1 MKQFER
7 SIKKAF
13 DKKSGEILEADD
25 IFKAGKEAFDVRTQ
39 FHTDQIELYC
49 LECFQ
54 KLNVSTSKYDRL
66 HFKHEPNAEFCELK
80 DGNLSPEDNNTF
92 SNILFAKESQRHID
106 LKNRIGNS
114 LLKLNGIDKTS
125 ISIDNHF
132 IIKGNE
138 KRKPDVYC
146 KYLDKEI
153 VFEIQLSKLSLRYIL
168 SRYNFYKKNG
178 IYLIW
183 ILDNFDIHNQGQ
195 LERDIKY
202 LVKHENFFHL
212 DETSNDFKLI
222 CQYKHPFLTDRNQIH
237 TKWVDKSVSLNQIKF
252 DDINFQVYYFDL
264 INNLT
269 KIENEKNTKLEKIE
283 NEKKL
288 QIEKQKLSDAI
299 FYSDNIIE
307 KIKDRKKREVY
318 YYNDIIQLIEGL
330 NEFQLEIF
338 NNKLN
343 IIKRDKEK
351 KPALNQWISEVNN
364 DYNSFINFII
374 NCQKIK
380 IDINQSVFENK
391 TVFQEIYENVNI
403 HKALP
408 VEGILKRGYKIT
420 TQDDEYLLNLAKR
433 DSEIFDKILLYSFI
447 KKLKN
452 INLIESVKEHFK
464 LIWIIESAK
473 LKKIVGYK
481 YKSTEWIAFANN
493 AIHNYSEYWEYVE
506 LAFKRYEL
514 WDLLIQKDEKKKTF
528 QNKLQ
533 ELYNNFPNQKF
544 DFEEVF
550 KDLYPDLITDEI
562 Q

>member
-25 IFKAGKEAFDVRTQ
+25 IFKIGKEAFNIRTQ
-39 FHTDQIELYC
+39 FHTDEIELYC
-49 LECFQ
+49 LECLQ

-80 DGNLSPEDNNTF
+80 DGNLSPEDNETF
-92 SNILFAKESQRHID
+92 SNILLAKESQRHKD
-106 LKNRIGNS
+106 LKNRIGKS
-114 LLKLNGIDKTS
+114 LSNLNGIDKTS

-153 VFEIQLSKLSLRYIL
+153 VFEIQLSNLSLRYIL
-168 SRYNFYKKNG
+168 SRYNFYMKNG

-212 DETSNDFKLI
+212 DETSNDFKLV
-222 CQYKHPFLTDRNQIH
+222 CQYKQPFLTDRNQIR
-237 TKWVDKSVSLNQIKF
+237 TKWIDKSVSLNQIKF

-264 INNLT
+264 INNLA
-269 KIENEKNTKLEKIE
+269 KVENEKNTKLEKIE

-299 FYSDNIIE
+299 YYSDIIIE
-307 KIKDRKKREVY
+307 KIKDRKKKEAY
-318 YYNDIIQLIEGL
+318 YYNDIIQLIDEL

-343 IIKRDKEK
+343 IINRDKTK

-380 IDINQSVFENK
+380 ININQSVFENK
-391 TVFQEIYENVNI
+391 TVFQEIYENANI
-403 HKALP
+403 HKTLP

-420 TQDDEYLLNLAKR
+420 IQDDEYLLNLAKR
-433 DSEIFDKILLYSFI
+433 NSEIFDKILLYSFY

-464 LIWIIESAK
+464 LICIIESAK

-493 AIHNYSEYWEYVE
+493 AIHNYSEYWEYIE
-506 LAFKRYEL
+506 LAFKKYEL
-514 WDLLIQKDEKKKTF
+514 WDLLIHKDEKKKTF

-550 KDLYPDLITDEI
+550 KELYSDLLMDEI